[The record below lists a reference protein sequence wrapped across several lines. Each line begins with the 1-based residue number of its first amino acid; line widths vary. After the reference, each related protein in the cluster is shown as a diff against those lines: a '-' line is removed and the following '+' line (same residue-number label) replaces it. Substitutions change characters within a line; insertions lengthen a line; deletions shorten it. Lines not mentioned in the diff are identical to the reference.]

1 MKFFLISRIILL
13 LEHHLPGEP
22 THPTPHHRDILHHGH
37 LCSAARLSGAAA
49 DKTGGGAVNRAA
61 GRAGF
66 NDFDLRTQGPARL
79 WGLVSGGDL
88 GKAAAGEFGQP

>member
-1 MKFFLISRIILL
+1 VFGSETLR
-13 LEHHLPGEP
+13 
-22 THPTPHHRDILHHGH
+22 
-37 LCSAARLSGAAA
+37 AAA

-79 WGLVSGGDL
+79 WGPVSGGEL